1 MSQAFDPPRATT
13 RSEAL
18 TEGIRVSVAAQFLSS
33 HSSAKDGRFV
43 FAYRVRIA
51 NEGHEPAQLISRHWV
66 ISDAVGR
73 LENVRGPGVV
83 GEQPR
88 LEPGQE
94 HVYASFCPLA
104 TPSGS
109 MRGTFQMVRDT
120 PGREF
125 DAVVAPF
132 PLFVPELLN

>member
-1 MSQAFDPPRATT
+1 MSKAFNAPRATT

-18 TEGIRVSVAAQFLSS
+18 TQGIRVSVTAQYLPD
-33 HSSAKDGRFV
+33 HSSPKDKHYF
-43 FAYRVRIA
+43 FAYRVRIT
-51 NEGHEPAQLISRHWV
+51 NEGDEPAKLLSRHWV
-66 ISDAVGR
+66 ITDAAGR

-94 HVYASFCPLA
+94 HVYTSACPLA
-104 TPSGS
+104 TTSGS
-109 MRGTFQMVRDT
+109 MRGTYQMVRDT
-120 PGREF
+120 PGGEF